1 MRKIVIALLL
11 SCFATFTMAQTRTH
25 VVKRGET
32 YQSIAEKYG
41 ISEENLKSYNTAHP
55 TCYVGLKVNVPY
67 SNQAYTPTAEPENEY
82 DRFIRI
88 AKAAIEQHD
97 IESAYQLA
105 QCYEKG
111 QGTDK
116 DEEHALVWYKY
127 GYMQNH
133 VQSSLDLARCFE
145 KGIGTKADE
154 HQALRIY
161 GDLAEHE
168 NSSAR
173 SHLRSLG
180 YEDRAWPFLAQY
192 GEVPQFVKEK
202 WEAEARRQEAERKR
216 KEAAARKKQ
225 QQNAAQ
231 QNVQYSQNS
240 VATTNSYSTT
250 NVASQQPARSA
261 DRVFRTPFF
270 ETTYHDNGNG
280 TSSTVTKSVCTWC
293 KGTGQCDACQYVAF
307 APDVYR
313 GVCPMCHNL
322 RVCTKCNGKRY
333 MMSYGMMDHA
343 GNGYSIGE
351 DGSIGVSN
359 GRLIGG
365 SSSSSSSSS
374 GSSSGSRSTCPRCG
388 GKRYQSQAYSYAAAS
403 LSGYAQ
409 PYHHHGGSGCPYCS
423 SSSDHYHY
431 PCNECAGHG
440 TIRH

>member
-1 MRKIVIALLL
+1 MRTIVIALLL

-41 ISEENLKSYNTAHP
+41 ISEENLKSYNSAHP

-67 SNQAYTPTAEPENEY
+67 SNQAYTPPAETENQY
-82 DRFIRI
+82 DRFIRV
-88 AKAAIEQHD
+88 AKVAIEQHD
-97 IESAYQLA
+97 LESAYQLA

-116 DEEHALVWYKY
+116 DEEQALVWYKY
-127 GYMQNH
+127 GHMQNH
-133 VQSSLDLARCFE
+133 VQSSLDLARCLE
-145 KGIGTKADE
+145 QGIGTQADE
-154 HQALRIY
+154 HEALRIY

-173 SHLRSLG
+173 SHLRSKG
-180 YEDRAWPFLAQY
+180 YEDRTWPFLAQY
-192 GEVPQFVKEK
+192 GEVPQFIKEK

-216 KEAAARKKQ
+216 QEAAARSKQ
-225 QQNAAQ
+225 QQSATRQIATTA
-231 QNVQYSQNS
+231 NS
-240 VATTNSYSTT
+240 VTTATNYQAT
-250 NVASQQPARSA
+250 NVATQQPARSA
-261 DRVFRTPFF
+261 DRVFKTPFF
-270 ETTYHDNGNG
+270 ETTFHDNGNG
-280 TSSTVTKSVCTWC
+280 TSSTVTKSVCIIC
-293 KGTGQCDACQYVAF
+293 KGTGMCDACKFVSI

-333 MMSYGMMDHA
+333 MMSYGMVDNA

-351 DGSIGVSN
+351 DGSVGVSN

-365 SSSSSSSSS
+365 SSSSSG

-403 LSGYAQ
+403 HSGYAQ
-409 PYHHHGGSGCPYCS
+409 PYHHNGGGGCPYCS

-431 PCNECAGHG
+431 PCTECAGHG
-440 TIRH
+440 TVRH